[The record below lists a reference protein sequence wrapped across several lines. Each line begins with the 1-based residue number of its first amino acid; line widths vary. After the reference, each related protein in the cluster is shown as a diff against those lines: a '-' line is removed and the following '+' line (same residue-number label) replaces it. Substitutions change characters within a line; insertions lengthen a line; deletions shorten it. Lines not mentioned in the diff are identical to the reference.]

1 MINKKIDYIGENI
14 IIDEVN
20 GLKVYLMPK
29 KGFSKSFA
37 QISVKYGS
45 NDYKFA
51 VNDDEYKEY
60 PLGIAHFLEHKLFE
74 QKHGNIFDKFTM
86 LGSSPNA
93 YTNYSETCYYF
104 NTTNEFY
111 ENLKLLL
118 DFVYNPY
125 FTEENVEKEKGIIE
139 QEIRMYEDN
148 PGSKVYYN
156 AVNCM
161 YKSHPVKNDIAG
173 TVQSIREINSEFL
186 YECYNAFY
194 VPDNMQ
200 LVIVGDINI
209 EKVIKICSELV
220 PKTAKEM
227 KVNRF
232 RFENT
237 RGIVSKEKI
246 EKMNLSIP
254 NFIIGFKDDFIHSST
269 NIMERKIIGDI
280 LGRIILGRSSEL
292 YEKLYNSGIINESFE
307 FDYTGEEEY
316 AHFFIGGESR
326 KPEMLKKVII
336 DYLQNIKD
344 FDSDTVNRIKKA
356 MTGAYIGRFNSID
369 SIGSCINDYYI
380 RNIDLFNYLNI
391 LKEADTQKLKKSHKE
406 IFSEDKAVLA
416 VIE

>member
-1 MINKKIDYIGENI
+1 MTNKKIEYINENI
-14 IIDEVN
+14 IIEEVN
-20 GLKVYLMPK
+20 GLKLYFMPK

-45 NDYKFA
+45 NDYKFS
-51 VNDDEYKEY
+51 VNGGEFKEY

-104 NTTNEFY
+104 NATTDFY

-148 PGSKVYYN
+148 PSSKVYYD

-161 YKSHPVKNDIAG
+161 YRSHPIKNDIAG
-173 TVQSIREINSEFL
+173 TAESIKKINSGLL

-200 LVIVGDINI
+200 LVIVGDVDI
-209 EKVIKICSELV
+209 EKAIKVCTELV
-220 PKTAKEM
+220 PKATEKM
-227 KVNRF
+227 KVQRYK
-232 RFENT
+232 FENE
-237 RGIVSKEKI
+237 RGIVSKQKT

-254 NFIIGFKDDFIHSST
+254 NFIIGFKDDYIHNSI
-269 NIMERKIIGDI
+269 NILERKIIGDI
-280 LGRIILGRSSEL
+280 LGRIIMGRSSEL
-292 YEKLYNSGIINESFE
+292 YEKLYNSGLINESFE
-307 FDYTGEEEY
+307 FDYSGEEEY
-316 AHFFIGGESR
+316 AHFFIGGESK
-326 KPEMLKKVII
+326 KPEILKIMILDYIENI
-336 DYLQNIKD
+336 DSFNS
-344 FDSDTVNRIKKA
+344 DSVNRVKKA
-356 MTGAYIGRFNSID
+356 MAGGYIGRFNSID
-369 SIGSCINDYYI
+369 SIGNFINDYYI
-380 RNIDLFNYLNI
+380 RNLDLFNYLNI
-391 LKEADTQKLKKSHKE
+391 LKEIDVQKLVSSYKE
-406 IFSEDKAVLA
+406 IFNKDNVILA